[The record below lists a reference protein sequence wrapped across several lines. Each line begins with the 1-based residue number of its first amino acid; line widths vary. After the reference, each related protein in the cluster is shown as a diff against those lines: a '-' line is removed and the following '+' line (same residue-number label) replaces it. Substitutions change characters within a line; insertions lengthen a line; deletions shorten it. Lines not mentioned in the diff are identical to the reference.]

1 MVSGSV
7 CAKVVLIMV
16 FLHTSDNAR
25 KLMPHEF
32 SQSPLLLLY
41 EFYEIFCAL
50 LFFKINSIFA
60 SVRINTSVLTSKE
73 GVGGLFG
80 STRLFLFFVIDE
92 THP

>member
-16 FLHTSDNAR
+16 FLHTPDNDR
-25 KLMPHEF
+25 KLVPHEF

-41 EFYEIFCAL
+41 EFYEIFCAH
-50 LFFKINSIFA
+50 LFFKTNCIFA
-60 SVRINTSVLTSKE
+60 ADLQRIHSLVLPPVPGCSM
-73 GVGGLFG
+73 
-80 STRLFLFFVIDE
+80 RNPAFLFHVIDE

>member
-7 CAKVVLIMV
+7 YAKVVLIMV
-16 FLHTSDNAR
+16 FLHTPDNDR
-25 KLMPHEF
+25 KLVSHEF
-32 SQSPLLLLY
+32 SQFPLLLLY
-41 EFYEIFCAL
+41 EFYEIFCAP
-50 LFFKINSIFA
+50 LFFKTNSIFA
-60 SVRINTSVLTSKE
+60 AVRVNNSVLTSKE